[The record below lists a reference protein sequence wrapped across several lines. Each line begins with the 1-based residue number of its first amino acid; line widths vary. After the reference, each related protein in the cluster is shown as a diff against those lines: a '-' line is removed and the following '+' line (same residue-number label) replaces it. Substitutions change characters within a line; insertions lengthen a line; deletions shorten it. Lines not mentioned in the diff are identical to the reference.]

1 VANLTESWTP
11 NVCFSASPTTLDLM
25 TSLTRADSLV
35 ISGEMAEV
43 RAVKLEATQRLLGS
57 TMGISDEQWQSASR
71 LPGWTRAHVATHLAR
86 NADAMTT
93 LVEALARGERPP
105 LYPSI
110 SDRDREIERGSERDG
125 LALQIDLD
133 TSAGRLHEA
142 FDRLVSFT
150 DPVPVELA
158 AGVVVDATQLPA
170 VRLAEVLL
178 HHVDLDVGYEIR
190 DIPDQAARWLLEW
203 VCFRLQHRPG
213 TPAMRVVSASGLS
226 ERIGGS
232 GFATTIRGEDAALAG
247 WLSGRGSAD
256 GLSGTDSI
264 ALPLLG

>member
-1 VANLTESWTP
+1 
-11 NVCFSASPTTLDLM
+11 M
-25 TSLTRADSLV
+25 TSQTRTGSLP

-57 TMGISDEQWQSASR
+57 TMGISDEQWQSPSR

-86 NADAMTT
+86 NADA
-93 LVEALARGERPP
+93 LARLVRAVSRGEHPP

-110 SDRDREIERGSERDG
+110 ADRDFEIERGSERDG
-125 LALQIDLD
+125 LDLQIDLD

-142 FDRLVSFT
+142 FDQLT
-150 DPVPVELA
+150 ALEGPTPVELA
-158 AGVVVDATQLPA
+158 AGLVVDATQLPA

-178 HHVDLDVGYEIR
+178 HHVDLDVGFGIR
-190 DIPDQAARWLLEW
+190 DVPGRAARWLLEW

-213 TPAMRVVSASGLS
+213 TPAMRIVSASGLM
-226 ERIGGS
+226 ERVGGS
-232 GFATTIRGEDAALAG
+232 GFATTIHGSDADLAG
-247 WLSGRGSAD
+247 WLSGRGD
-256 GLSGTDSI
+256 TEGLSGADSI